1 MLCLLIVVAL
11 AGTSN
16 QCIRTSIPV
25 PYSAYGLSW
34 LCYLRPLERVH
45 VLANFGGPYLFHVL
59 LTHCVQPARFSFPR
73 VHTCAVL
80 VGVIATPDAV
90 TSSPNVFCSVTG
102 IPSSLSIFTVLV
114 APCVPL
120 LGSPYTERCC
130 FCPSCT
136 TNISWT
142 PKDPCTAD
150 RYHNRYP
157 SSLDVSILPFTYYH
171 FY

>member
-1 MLCLLIVVAL
+1 MHSNIYSCPLLCL
-11 AGTSN
+11 
-16 QCIRTSIPV
+16 
-25 PYSAYGLSW
+25 W
-34 LCYLRPLERVH
+34 F
-45 VLANFGGPYLFHVL
+45 VLAMLSSPPRASSCFGKLRGSFVHVL

-73 VHTCAVL
+73 VHTCAEL

-150 RYHNRYP
+150 RYYNRYP